1 MTIFLLKRIGSPLN
15 NDRGVAALVTIILAI
30 IILGA
35 VAFNFVAETRQK
47 QAGSILTYTSTNSL
61 MIAEAG
67 LRYTEKCLLE
77 IDAGCPTAIQN
88 VSDWT
93 TITSADNFNKGFGGD
108 GNFAIS
114 FPGHANQDEGNIFVT
129 STGTFK
135 GGQRSLSRFISRACI
150 LGTNA
155 VSSCLGTSTKNN
167 SLIDPVP
174 NPPPDPVCPPD
185 PPGIVGPFPAPPVA
199 CDACDGSSALCPDF
213 DPNTHLIAGNFLD
226 PAITTPFC
234 NFKLKNGETV
244 KTNEASFLNIVVGN
258 DFEVIDNA
266 TLRLN
271 EDAVDPLDATKD
283 TTITVYGNA
292 KLTNNGEIR
301 VKGTLTLNIG
311 TVDPV
316 TFLLE
321 TDTGKFDMKN
331 SSRVNN
337 NQGEAANASVWAEG
351 DVTIKNSS
359 LFVGSVAS
367 DGTLQLEN
375 NAEVQGALQG
385 QSVSLRNNATVIYTD
400 NENAGSNSSGYSLCG
415 SGETGQNWSE

>member
-1 MTIFLLKRIGSPLN
+1 MKIFFIKRIASPLIN
-15 NDRGVAALVTIILAI
+15 ERGVAALVSIILAI
-30 IILGA
+30 IVLGS
-35 VAFNFVAETRQK
+35 VAFNFIAETRQK
-47 QAGSILTYTSTNSL
+47 QSGSILTYTSTNAL
-61 MIAEAG
+61 MIAESG

-77 IDAGCPTAIQN
+77 IDAGCPAAIQN

-93 TITSADNFNKGFGGD
+93 TITAAANFNKDFGGD
-108 GNFAIS
+108 GNFAIT
-114 FPGHANQDEGNIFVT
+114 FPGHANNDAGNIFVT

-150 LGTNA
+150 LGENA
-155 VSSCLGTSTKNN
+155 VSSCSGTSIKNN
-167 SLIDPVP
+167 STIDPTP

-185 PPGIVGPFPAPPVA
+185 PPGIVGPFPVPPTD

-213 DPNTHLIAGNFLD
+213 DPNVHLVAGNFLD

-234 NFKLKNGETV
+234 NFKLINGDEV
-244 KTNEASFLNIVVGN
+244 KTNEASFLNIIVGN
-258 DFEVIDNA
+258 DFEIIDNA
-266 TLRLN
+266 TLKLN
-271 EDAVDPLDATKD
+271 DDAVDPLDATKD

-292 KLTNNGEIR
+292 NLNNNGEIR
-301 VKGTLTLNIG
+301 VKGTLTLNVG

-321 TDTGKFDMKN
+321 ADTGAFDMKN

-337 NQGEAANASVWAEG
+337 NAGEAANASVWAEG
-351 DVTIKNSS
+351 DITIKNST
-359 LFVGSVAS
+359 LLVGSVAS
-367 DGTLQLEN
+367 DGIIELQN

-385 QSVSLRNNATVIYTD
+385 YEVKLRNNATVVYTD